1 MDRYVHDIVSVQN
14 DAAGRMHDGPDEWRH
29 AAIQARAAVKAAC
42 HTLPVPNHRA
52 NRPSPRRITSS
63 TARDLRDAAIAMV
76 TGRDLLQTHFVSTPD
91 GIRKPGSEWAPI
103 IASEPLTNALLVEVA
118 SWGRQ
123 IVARTAHLTTPRA
136 ALPPPLAAE
145 QRTVVAA
152 CRSVAA
158 MVAVVESAQQRY
170 PVQADA
176 IRQLYAVPTNVLQSV
191 WAPTSAKS
199 VLDLCQAVV
208 ASAERVRRAAD
219 LAAGDGAL
227 TTGATTESFSVAA
240 SSAAIISHNCALLQR
255 SLAARAAQRGDAETS
270 EQLLAAAQSSKT
282 AQQAWLHTA
291 RGWHG
296 IRTDANDD
304 IAPTAA
310 ELAALAT
317 WTGRLAY
324 ADPNWT
330 PSLGSARD
338 PRPPR
343 ELALEAQDL
352 GHVVTAVQQASATL
366 TTMAADDYVQVRAA
380 ASSGRLLVPAKSR
393 ARSAGK
399 ARPFVRAPSEVVEG
413 LLTTYRDAGTASV
426 QATAQ
431 LAEASDKPRTRRR
444 RAVLARARKEAGR
457 RPRREPAGKDGTSKA
472 PVPGGPKPQSQLE
485 SMTAEADPRADDQM
499 PGPIERIL
507 RELGVENHDLLSRAT
522 VLDDTA
528 RQLVADAV
536 RETAPQR
543 WHTAVTRLR
552 ASVDTA
558 QIIDEVVGR
567 PVQCSPV
574 GRYALMPAA
583 APATQREE
591 ELQAE

>member
-1 MDRYVHDIVSVQN
+1 MTVRACFGDFVSAVRRSLGRPAPPVSGARPGPAALAAEVHESADGLRRAVHAMDRYLHDIVSVQN

-42 HTLPVPNHRA
+42 HALPVHRA
-52 NRPSPRRITSS
+52 NPLSPTRITSS
-63 TARDLRDAAIAMV
+63 TARDLRDGAIAMV

-103 IASEPLTNALLVEVA
+103 IASEPVTNALLVEVA

-136 ALPPPLAAE
+136 ALPPSLAAE

-158 MVAVVESAQQRY
+158 MVAVVDSAQQRY

-199 VLDLCQAVV
+199 VLELCQAVV

-296 IRTDANDD
+296 IRTDASDD

-366 TTMAADDYVQVRAA
+366 TTMAAADYVQVRAA

-393 ARSAGK
+393 TASAGK
-399 ARPFVRAPSEVVEG
+399 ARPFVRAPSGLVER

-431 LAEASDKPRTRRR
+431 LAEASDKPRTRPR
-444 RAVLARARKEAGR
+444 RAVLARSQERSGPSSKPGTGQEGWNKQIP
-457 RPRREPAGKDGTSKA
+457 RPRWPEASESARVHDS
-472 PVPGGPKPQSQLE
+472 GGRS
-485 SMTAEADPRADDQM
+485 TA
-499 PGPIERIL
+499 
-507 RELGVENHDLLSRAT
+507 
-522 VLDDTA
+522 
-528 RQLVADAV
+528 
-536 RETAPQR
+536 
-543 WHTAVTRLR
+543 
-552 ASVDTA
+552 
-558 QIIDEVVGR
+558 
-567 PVQCSPV
+567 
-574 GRYALMPAA
+574 
-583 APATQREE
+583 
-591 ELQAE
+591 